1 MFFLVVI
8 NFLFIPNVDARR
20 GCCSWHGGVSG
31 TCRDGMIVCN
41 DGTKSPSCTCEG
53 GSTNTT
59 APSTRNYVNYVY
71 GCTDSNS
78 INYNSKA
85 NKDDGTC
92 IKKVLG
98 CTDQNAYNYNA
109 SANTDD
115 GTCIEKILGCINEK
129 AINYNEDANTADGS
143 CQFKKIKTTYKKIK
157 YKTKYKYSF
166 FSKKGK
172 VLQKGENGKRKI
184 TTKIIT
190 NENNEI
196 IEEKVISKKIVKKS
210 YPKII
215 ATKKKT
221 KN

>member
-1 MFFLVVI
+1 MKKSGIIVFLVVI

-85 NKDDGTC
+85 NK
-92 IKKVLG
+92 
-98 CTDQNAYNYNA
+98 
-109 SANTDD
+109 DD

>member
-1 MFFLVVI
+1 MRWVKWKRVGLLFFLVVI

-92 IKKVLG
+92 IKKVLW
-98 CTDQNAYNYNA
+98 
-109 SANTDD
+109 
-115 GTCIEKILGCINEK
+115 CINEK